1 MIDNLI
7 LDHVRIGDYAA
18 GAAIC
23 KESFFELQNIA
34 MLAIEA
40 SNKSFQRKFE
50 FSFASQPGAM
60 DTVTSAIH
68 IAIPDSLK
76 CQQDIAVELRSYLF
90 QAVGKPDWRPGLQ
103 AADASKRPLILRPFV
118 CGNESRVLSSFGN
131 SAGEPL

>member
-1 MIDNLI
+1 MIDDLI
-7 LDHVRIGDYAA
+7 LDHVRIDDYAA

-23 KESFFELQNIA
+23 EESLFELQNLA

-40 SNKSFQRKFE
+40 SNKSFQRKFK
-50 FSFASQPGAM
+50 FPFASQPGAM

-68 IAIPDSLK
+68 ITIPDSLK

-90 QAVGKPDWRPGLQ
+90 QAVGKPNWRSGLQ
-103 AADASKRPLILRPFV
+103 AADGSKRPLILRPFV
-118 CGNESRVLSSFGN
+118 CGNELRVMSSFGN